1 MQKQFN
7 GRRIIFLTN
16 DATANGYSRVKKIK
30 NLNFTPFTIN
40 FKWTIDLNVKH
51 KTIQCIENNIGTN
64 LQDLGFGEEF
74 LDMTPITQPIKEKPG
89 KLDIKLKT
97 FVL

>member
-1 MQKQFN
+1 MEKL
-7 GRRIIFLTN
+7 LT
-16 DATANGYSRVKKIK
+16 DKKTEAQPHTYTKIEW
-30 NLNFTPFTIN
+30 
-40 FKWTIDLNVKH
+40 KWIIDLNVKH

-97 FVL
+97 FVLWRALLRALRPC